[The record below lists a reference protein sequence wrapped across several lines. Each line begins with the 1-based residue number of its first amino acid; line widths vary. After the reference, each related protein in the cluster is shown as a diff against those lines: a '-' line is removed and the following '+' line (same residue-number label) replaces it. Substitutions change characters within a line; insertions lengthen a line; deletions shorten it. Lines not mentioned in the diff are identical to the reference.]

1 MHEFIGTEVKILSS
15 SDGRFNGKSVRI
27 VDETM
32 NTFKVSMEGKERTI
46 PKKGTILS
54 MKLGNDNIRINT
66 SELMFRPEDR
76 IKKAR
81 KKKVVT

>member
-1 MHEFIGTEVKILSS
+1 MHEFIGTEVQILSS

-27 VDETM
+27 VDETK
-32 NTFKVSMEGKERTI
+32 NTFRVSMEGKERTI